1 MWNFEKHINIP
12 SIRLKAYLYS
22 ILEDITD
29 IPPGDEG
36 EGNGHPG
43 DALQEL
49 DWCLNQVSIIIN
61 LIILFLII
69 IIIIITRII
78 IVEIVTK
85 IIIINS
91 WRVWTLTRL
100 WLIWLRASSRICS
113 TGFTIWWQR
122 FFQSK
127 LVQHLKNADC
137 VSSESFLF
145 CLRARMGRWLL
156 TTSRTSSR
164 TESWCA
170 VSKKHHKTCESCPVS
185 LFTPRALLLAWTEV
199 LNCLK

>member
-1 MWNFEKHINIP
+1 M
-12 SIRLKAYLYS
+12 LKAYLYS
-22 ILEDITD
+22 ILEDIRD

-61 LIILFLII
+61 LIKIVAIVI
-69 IIIIITRII
+69 KIIT
-78 IVEIVTK
+78 
-85 IIIINS
+85 INS

-100 WLIWLRASSRICS
+100 WLIWLRASSRTCS

-170 VSKKHHKTCESCPVS
+170 VSKIIK
-185 LFTPRALLLAWTEV
+185 RIANAA
-199 LNCLK
+199 

>member
-22 ILEDITD
+22 ILEDNTD

-61 LIILFLII
+61 LIIIFLIFI
-69 IIIIITRII
+69 IIIIITII

-85 IIIINS
+85 TIIINS

-113 TGFTIWWQR
+113 TGFTIWWQLGYFSSQN
-122 FFQSK
+122 FFNISK
-127 LVQHLKNADC
+127 MLTLCFLRELSVL
-137 VSSESFLF
+137 SESKDGAMIADHIKDVFQDRILVR
-145 CLRARMGRWLL
+145 CY
-156 TTSRTSSR
+156 
-164 TESWCA
+164 
-170 VSKKHHKTCESCPVS
+170 
-185 LFTPRALLLAWTEV
+185 
-199 LNCLK
+199 

>member
-22 ILEDITD
+22 ILEDIRD

-61 LIILFLII
+61 LIIIFLII
-69 IIIIITRII
+69 IIIIINFIK
-78 IVEIVTK
+78 IVIK
-85 IIIINS
+85 IITIS

-113 TGFTIWWQR
+113 TGFTIWWQLGYFSSQN
-122 FFQSK
+122 FFNISK
-127 LVQHLKNADC
+127 MLTLCFLRELSVL
-137 VSSESFLF
+137 SESKDGAMIADHIKDVFQDRILVR
-145 CLRARMGRWLL
+145 C
-156 TTSRTSSR
+156 
-164 TESWCA
+164 
-170 VSKKHHKTCESCPVS
+170 
-185 LFTPRALLLAWTEV
+185 
-199 LNCLK
+199 

>member
-22 ILEDITD
+22 ILEDNTD

-61 LIILFLII
+61 LIIIVLII
-69 IIIIITRII
+69 IITIIITII

-113 TGFTIWWQR
+113 TGFTIWWQLGYFSTSQR
-122 FFQSK
+122 CRLCFLRELSV
-127 LVQHLKNADC
+127 L
-137 VSSESFLF
+137 SESKDGAMIADHIKDVFQDRILVR
-145 CLRARMGRWLL
+145 C
-156 TTSRTSSR
+156 
-164 TESWCA
+164 
-170 VSKKHHKTCESCPVS
+170 
-185 LFTPRALLLAWTEV
+185 
-199 LNCLK
+199 